1 MLTRKIL
8 WPGMNRNRPE
18 PERIVHTHWASTG
31 AVGREGLVHYDHS
44 SAGILP
50 EYFRLSGFQSLLL
63 LIHFHCGPK
72 TFSNCTEEWHRNRNL
87 RNELVPT
94 MILRTSLSILKLN
107 IKKRSVTSTLFANE
121 GQLNV
126 AVQVKPTNNV
136 FPTLDLNTILSFTSL
151 RCFERV
157 VMSIVWLSD
166 IPVKVRG
173 SFAELTLA
181 NIIPDV

>member
-1 MLTRKIL
+1 
-8 WPGMNRNRPE
+8 
-18 PERIVHTHWASTG
+18 
-31 AVGREGLVHYDHS
+31 
-44 SAGILP
+44 
-50 EYFRLSGFQSLLL
+50 
-63 LIHFHCGPK
+63 
-72 TFSNCTEEWHRNRNL
+72 
-87 RNELVPT
+87 
-94 MILRTSLSILKLN
+94 MISRTSLSILKLN
-107 IKKRSVTSTLFANE
+107 EKRSVTSTLFANE

-136 FPTLDLNTILSFTSL
+136 FPTLDLNTILSSTSL

>member
-1 MLTRKIL
+1 
-8 WPGMNRNRPE
+8 
-18 PERIVHTHWASTG
+18 
-31 AVGREGLVHYDHS
+31 
-44 SAGILP
+44 
-50 EYFRLSGFQSLLL
+50 
-63 LIHFHCGPK
+63 
-72 TFSNCTEEWHRNRNL
+72 
-87 RNELVPT
+87 
-94 MILRTSLSILKLN
+94 MISRTSLSILKLN
-107 IKKRSVTSTLFANE
+107 KKRSVTSTLFANE

-126 AVQVKPTNNV
+126 TVQVKPTNNV